1 MKSTCTVHQQT
12 PYSTPYSTVVC
23 EDAEYSRVHSEYID
37 DTLEYYV
44 LCKVRRVHSE
54 YTQTTSEYYVLC
66 MEYGV
71 LCSEHGVLCTVR
83 PTHPSPTFHT
93 SVLPSLGPQLPALS
107 CPYFST
113 QHSAL
118 STQSESSQHSA
129 LSEHSAPIKAAA
141 ASRGARRPSP
151 NTPSTGRAGA
161 ASPSPTRA
169 SLPCWSRPCACP
181 SSARRS
187 PSASPPSRCS

>member
-44 LCKVRRVHSE
+44 LCKVRRVQAE
-54 YTQTTSEYYVLC
+54 YTQVHWSTMYSAWSTVYSARSTVY
-66 MEYGV
+66 
-71 LCSEHGVLCTVR
+71 SARCTPPLPHLPHICPPFPR
-83 PTHPSPTFHT
+83 PPAASPQL
-93 SVLPSLGPQLPALS
+93 SVL
-107 CPYFST
+107 ST

-118 STQSESSQHSA
+118 SK
-129 LSEHSAPIKAAA
+129 HSAPIRGAAA

-151 NTPSTGRAGA
+151 NTPSIGRAGA

>member
-23 EDAEYSRVHSEYID
+23 EDSEYSRVHSEYID

-44 LCKVRRVHSE
+44 LCKVRRVQAE

-71 LCSEHGVLCTVR
+71 LCSEHGVLCTVH
-83 PTHPSPTFHT
+83 PTPPPPSTHL
-93 SVLPSLGPQLPALS
+93 SSLPSAPS
-107 CPYFST
+107 CQPSAVRT
-113 QHSAL
+113 QHSPL
-118 STQSESSQHSA
+118 SK
-129 LSEHSAPIKAAA
+129 HSAPIRGAAA

-151 NTPSTGRAGA
+151 NSPSTGRAGA

>member
-1 MKSTCTVHQQT
+1 MRSTVEYIQSTSMTRWSTMYSARCVE
-12 PYSTPYSTVVC
+12 YKRSTPK
-23 EDAEYSRVHSEYID
+23 YI
-37 DTLEYYV
+37 
-44 LCKVRRVHSE
+44 
-54 YTQTTSEYYVLC
+54 
-66 MEYGV
+66 
-71 LCSEHGVLCTVR
+71 GVLCTLHGVR
-83 PTHPSPTFHT
+83 CTLLGARCTLLGARCTLLGARCTLHGAPHPSPTFHT

-107 CPYFST
+107 CPYSALST

-118 STQSESSQHSA
+118 STQ
-129 LSEHSAPIKAAA
+129 HSAPIRGAAA

-151 NTPSTGRAGA
+151 NTPSIGRAGA